1 MDIKKVIKECGWTL
15 ERLASEMTN
24 KREDKKG
31 ISQSSLSQLLN
42 GSTPLDRLQE
52 IARIIGVPLSE
63 LVKDENQING
73 YIEVGGELKKV
84 TSVGELEKIVSE
96 LKKGAK

>member
-52 IARIIGVPLSE
+52 IARIIGVSLSE
-63 LVKDENQING
+63 LVKDENQLNG

-84 TSVGELEKIVSE
+84 TSVEELEKIVE
-96 LKKGAK
+96 DLKKEEK

>member
-1 MDIKKVIKECGWTL
+1 
-15 ERLASEMTN
+15 MTN

-63 LVKDENQING
+63 LLKDDNQING
-73 YIEVGGELKKV
+73 YLEVGGEVKKV
-84 TSVGELEKIVSE
+84 TSVRELEKIVNE
-96 LKKGAK
+96 LKGE

>member
-1 MDIKKVIKECGWTL
+1 MDIKKVRKERGWTL

-63 LVKDENQING
+63 LVKDKNQING
-73 YIEVGGELKKV
+73 YIEVMGELKKV
-84 TSVGELEKIVSE
+84 TSVEE
-96 LKKGAK
+96 LKKLVAEIDK

>member
-1 MDIKKVIKECGWTL
+1 MDIKKVIKERGWTL

-73 YIEVGGELKKV
+73 YIEVRGELKKV
-84 TSVGELEKIVSE
+84 TSIEELEKIVNE
-96 LKKGAK
+96 LKGD

>member
-1 MDIKKVIKECGWTL
+1 MDIKKVIKERGWTL

-73 YIEVGGELKKV
+73 YIEVRGELKKV
-84 TSVGELEKIVSE
+84 TSIEELEKIVNE
-96 LKKGAK
+96 LKGDQ

>member
-1 MDIKKVIKECGWTL
+1 MDIKKVIKERGWTL

-52 IARIIGVPLSE
+52 IARIIGVQLSE

-73 YIEVGGELKKV
+73 YIEVRGELKKV
-84 TSVGELEKIVSE
+84 TSIEELEKIVNE
-96 LKKGAK
+96 LKGDQ